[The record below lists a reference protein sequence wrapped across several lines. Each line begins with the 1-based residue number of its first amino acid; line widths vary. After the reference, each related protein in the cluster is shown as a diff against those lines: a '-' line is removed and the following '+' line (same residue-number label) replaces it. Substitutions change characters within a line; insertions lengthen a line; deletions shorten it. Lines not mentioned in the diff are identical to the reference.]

1 MSNVHTEPSLFD
13 VTLLA
18 TYGTGWKSAVNF
30 MRPANSAGTP
40 AQ

>member
-1 MSNVHTEPSLFD
+1 MKRPPISD
-13 VTLLA
+13 AQMDLLA